1 VLLLPF
7 FHLFL
12 CSSSQLE
19 KLKEV
24 FGLSDTD
31 ADYEIQV
38 EATELFQATAL
49 KTMEDGINGI
59 IKPKKAWEDLAQRQ
73 KELCLKDEQMKTLL
87 AAIVMQSLGKLLEE
101 TITFANVNNEAAV
114 YDKLVD
120 TLDAAEKCKLVLNES
135 GWNDFDD
142 FNAKFF
148 DPWSGDSACGFILPE
163 KRLNLF
169 KIFLVRAARKSESG
183 KELTDENYAKVME
196 VKEMLGVSDNDSNE
210 EIRKSFG
217 PELMKAL
224 RTAVD
229 EITGEDC
236 TEDLVKNMKN
246 MVDKVIK
253 DYKLSEGL
261 VREYAGPL
269 YVKACNIVS
278 QATPGGVPNTERM
291 GSLDSLRDLLKLT
304 AEDTFP
310 AHLEVFGAVYK
321 QSVQETMGPTGIIRP
336 EFRGLL
342 EELQGRLGVSEEAA
356 KDLFLEA
363 VKERF
368 TPMVEFLVLE
378 LERSMLSKQQLSRK
392 RGVDYGEDLFQTGK
406 SADGQLGISSETNL
420 MTDIMNV
427 IDFYT
432 ENAVSEEVEVGKE
445 EIEKKVMEGDEE
457 KTVKEEVPVMET
469 VYPITGLETGA
480 VEEELAELL
489 FRQFVVGAF
498 TEQGPNAARYEAS
511 KDTFGG
517 IIGLTKNKQDEI
529 SGNIGET
536 VYDNY
541 IQNSMSTKGQ
551 LDQQDMMFLANI
563 QGKLGLNE
571 EQGEKMLL
579 ASQKKVL
586 TQEADSILDTEG
598 AQPELVK
605 TFREKCNSMGLEM
618 EKDVGISKQRLVR
631 MFEMEITPQL
641 NRGEIS
647 IKNADLLTEVQE
659 SLGLTEEEA
668 EKVFENIVDKRAKVY
683 IGQVKGEILRGR
695 EDNCVDAIKKIVS
708 LAQFVDGELG
718 LEVEEATAYK
728 IFNLYEAIDVSD
740 EEKEDVEANKDLLK
754 VALGLSA
761 APVKA

>member
-1 VLLLPF
+1 M
-7 FHLFL
+7 
-12 CSSSQLE
+12 QLD

-49 KTMEDGINGI
+49 KTMEDTINGI
-59 IKPKKAWEDLAQRQ
+59 IEPKKAWEDLAQRQ
-73 KELCLKDEQMKTLL
+73 NELCLKDEQMKTLL
-87 AAIVMQSLGKLLEE
+87 ASMVMQSLGKLLEE

-120 TLDAAEKCKLVLNES
+120 TLDAAEKCKLVLSES

-148 DPWSGDSACGFILPE
+148 DPWSGDSACGFISPE

-169 KIFLVRAARKSESG
+169 KIFLVRAARRSESG

-196 VKEMLGVSDNDSNE
+196 VKEMLGVSDNDCNE

-236 TEDLVKNMKN
+236 TEELVKNMKE

-253 DYKLSEGL
+253 DYKLSEDL

-278 QATPGGVPNTERM
+278 QATPGGVPNKERM
-291 GSLDSLRDLLKLT
+291 DSLDSLRDLLKLT
-304 AEDTFP
+304 EEDTFP
-310 AHLEVFGAVYK
+310 AHLEVFGEVYK

-336 EFRGLL
+336 EFRGPL
-342 EELQGRLGVSEEAA
+342 EDLQGRLGVSKEAA

-378 LERSMLSKQQLSRK
+378 LERSMLTKQQLSQK

-406 SADGQLGISSETNL
+406 AADGQLGISSETNL

-445 EIEKKVMEGDEE
+445 EIEKKVMQGDEE
-457 KTVKEEVPVMET
+457 KMVKEEVPVMET
-469 VYPITGLETGA
+469 VYPITALETGA

-498 TEQGPNAARYEAS
+498 TAQGPNAARYEAS

-517 IIGLTKNKQDEI
+517 IIGLTKEKQDEI

-586 TQEADSILDTEG
+586 SQEADSILNMDG
-598 AQPELVK
+598 AQPEIVK
-605 TFREKCNSMGLEM
+605 TFREKCNSMGMEL

-641 NRGEIS
+641 NRGEIT
-647 IKNADLLTEVQE
+647 INNADLLTEVQE

-695 EDNCVDAIKKIVS
+695 EDNCAEAIKKIVS

-728 IFNLYEAIDVSD
+728 IFNLYEAIDFSD

-754 VALGLSA
+754 VALGLAA
-761 APVKA
+761 APVEA